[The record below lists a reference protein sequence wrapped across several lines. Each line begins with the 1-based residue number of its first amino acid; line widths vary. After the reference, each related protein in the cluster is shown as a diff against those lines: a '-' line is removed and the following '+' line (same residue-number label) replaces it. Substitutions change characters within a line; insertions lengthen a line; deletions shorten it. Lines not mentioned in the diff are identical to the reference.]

1 MKKTTKEKIPILI
14 FLAMLLAL
22 PASFAL
28 TSPFLN
34 TENMEKRK
42 FAEWPDYAKLAA
54 VVPENLR
61 KSNEMNGM
69 ETVCE
74 PLEVIKV
81 ASGDYTRG
89 IEAYYNDRIPYKNQL
104 TSLNAS
110 LKNLSGIGQT
120 LVDYYTYGVVIV
132 GQDDWLFHNGAV
144 NESTLPDYMCTN
156 LYSKAELERLAAGYQ
171 KLSDQY
177 KADGT
182 EFVLFIP
189 TNKEQVYPEYM
200 PKSITKGQ
208 GQSRTDQL
216 VDYLKQNTDVRV
228 VYAKQTEI
236 DQKSEDYKLW
246 YKYDTHWNNLGAFV
260 GEQALRQELQG
271 ESDLLSEHK
280 IEDVN
285 VAAPN
290 DLAVVAGLGE
300 QLQELTQPVVTDY
313 KPDITSEMIAGENDQ
328 EALYMAFTSNA
339 EDKRKFVMMRDS
351 YAFNMI
357 GPLTKDFADVTL
369 FANNQMAKDFMEKNH
384 TDIFVL
390 EIVER
395 QNHRVE
401 EQYKELLND

>member
-1 MKKTTKEKIPILI
+1 MKNISKKSVLVVC
-14 FLAMLLAL
+14 FLAMLILFPL
-22 PASFAL
+22 SYL
-28 TSPFLN
+28 VTSHFMN
-34 TENMEKRK
+34 AENVEKREY
-42 FAEWPDYAKLAA
+42 ASWPSYKELAA
-54 VVPENLR
+54 AASVNIR
-61 KSNEMNGM
+61 KSNEVNNMV
-69 ETVCE
+69 TVFE
-74 PLEVIKV
+74 PLTVLKV
-81 ASGDYTRG
+81 ATSDYTKG
-89 IEAYYNDRIPYKNQL
+89 IESYINDRLPYKNQL
-104 TSLNAS
+104 TSLNS
-110 LKNLSGIGQT
+110 MLKNAGGIGQT

-339 EDKRKFVMMRDS
+339 EDKRKFVMIRDS
-351 YAFNMI
+351 YVYNMI